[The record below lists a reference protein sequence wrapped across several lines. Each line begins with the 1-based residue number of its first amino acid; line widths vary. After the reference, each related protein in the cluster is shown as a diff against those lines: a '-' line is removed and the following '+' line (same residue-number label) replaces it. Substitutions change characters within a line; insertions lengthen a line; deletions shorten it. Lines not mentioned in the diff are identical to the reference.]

1 MIDYGHSQPHSTD
14 MNHICTLVDFRCNYL
29 EKLTIIS
36 TTVISYDVT
45 ELKNVQFIWIEP
57 S

>member
-14 MNHICTLVDFRCNYL
+14 TNHICTLVDFRCYYL

-36 TTVISYDVT
+36 TTVISYGVT